1 MTPPVP
7 FPTGDVWS
15 RFSADPRSA
24 PALRASDADRNV
36 AVEALNAAFQD
47 GRLDVVEHAERLEQA
62 LAAKRLAELA
72 PLLADLSLA
81 PAEPPRPASGTMRR
95 IRDVGFAA
103 WVALAALLNVIW
115 LASWAFAG
123 DGPYYYWPIW
133 PMIGTVIP
141 VIVFTLIDGVGRGR
155 PGGDRRRLGPGQG
168 HR

>member
-1 MTPPVP
+1 MPLIAL
-7 FPTGDVWS
+7 TGGIAS
-15 RFSADPRSA
+15 GKSMAAD
-24 PALRASDADRNV
+24 
-36 AVEALNAAFQD
+36 
-47 GRLDVVEHAERLEQA
+47 
-62 LAAKRLAELA
+62 RLAELA

>member
-81 PAEPPRPASGTMRR
+81 AAEPPRPASGTMRR

-141 VIVFTLIDGVGRGR
+141 VVVFTLIDGAGRGR

>member
-95 IRDVGFAA
+95 SRDVGFAA

-155 PGGDRRRLGPGQG
+155 PGGDQRRLGPGQG

>member
-47 GRLDVVEHAERLEQA
+47 GRLDVVEHAERLGQA
-62 LAAKRLAELA
+62 LAATRLAELA